1 MAPDDCIPLLFLSL
15 AALVVLHAL
24 PAVLRHV
31 PRRVRGKR
39 PTDYATS
46 QGGAYR

>member
-1 MAPDDCIPLLFLSL
+1 MTADDCIPLLFLSL
-15 AALVVLHAL
+15 AVLVVLRAL

-31 PRRVRGKR
+31 PQRPRGKR